1 MKKVAF
7 YDNESEASF
16 KVTIVIIVINVTI
29 VTIVTIVTNVTIV
42 ANEKYNFQM
51 RHFVRFSTNVIT
63 NADLWATYR
72 IFFASLWN
80 DSH

>member
-16 KVTIVIIVINVTI
+16 KVTIIVIIVIN
-29 VTIVTIVTNVTIV
+29 VTIVTNVTIV
-42 ANEKYNFQM
+42 ANEKYHFQM
-51 RHFVRFSTNVIT
+51 RHFVGFSTNVIT

>member
-1 MKKVAF
+1 MKKVGF

-16 KVTIVIIVINVTI
+16 TVTIVIIVIN

-42 ANEKYNFQM
+42 ANEKYHFQM

>member
-7 YDNESEASF
+7 YESEASF

-29 VTIVTIVTNVTIV
+29 VTNVTIV
-42 ANEKYNFQM
+42 ANEKYHFQM